1 MYGGV
6 LVGSWGVVNG
16 EWRVG
21 YIQVLSSYS
30 QLRLKLNGLLKRER
44 LPTSDSRLPTTN

>member
-6 LVGSWGVVNG
+6 LVGPWGVVNG